1 MVRVLCAL
9 LCLVGGEAGKAKVSV
24 ASGGGSKLPFGLSP
38 VVDKD
43 WDLLK
48 GTVSVGGNYALADS
62 AFTPKAV
69 HVKAQRPG
77 FKMKL
82 SLLNPVSKRPKATAT
97 VTVGDLGDGDYV
109 SVTLDSAEPTPRLL
123 EVKRM
128 TVPGT
133 QVVLSPSWEPRVE
146 GAEGLRLDVDAPLN
160 GNRAT
165 LAATLRPKQRPSI
178 KFHFGLDD
186 TSTLN
191 ITPLLGKD
199 GTSTKWEFEKAGLK
213 HGVAAAAALLDKSL
227 TLVAKVPVGGTLAPA
242 VTFPIDCSAKP
253 KFSIK
258 QSFAF

>member
-128 TVPGT
+128 TVMFAPM
-133 QVVLSPSWEPRVE
+133 LSTLLIV
-146 GAEGLRLDVDAPLN
+146 
-160 GNRAT
+160 NRMRALQ
-165 LAATLRPKQRPSI
+165 LAARGRWTLTI
-178 KFHFGLDD
+178 A
-186 TSTLN
+186 
-191 ITPLLGKD
+191 TPLLLGR
-199 GTSTKWEFEKAGLK
+199 SRSV
-213 HGVAAAAALLDKSL
+213 HI
-227 TLVAKVPVGGTLAPA
+227 PR
-242 VTFPIDCSAKP
+242 
-253 KFSIK
+253 
-258 QSFAF
+258 